1 MRITMFVLGAL
12 MVTCTALGWCC
23 VRVGCTWDE
32 DDIDF

>member
-12 MVTCTALGWCC
+12 MVTCAALGWCC
-23 VRVGCTWDE
+23 AYVGGTRDE